1 MANVRVTDAKVSDIA
16 DSIRQKKNES
26 TQYTLEEMKSEIDS
40 LSSLQGKTVKF
51 VNLDESGS
59 QSIVAYRYYT
69 AQNDYR
75 ESGSTL
81 EITEDPEQ
89 YLAFYLSSNHTNY
102 ILGSLDTTSP
112 IKFSE
117 IEDGITI
124 TASPGY
130 LYTSEDRQLVD
141 MSNYHNNNNIYNDDR
156 SAFSN
161 TAIEYFK
168 SVKPT
173 SLNNAFAYVY
183 LDDSSGLYFL
193 DTSECT
199 DFREAFNNF
208 ECPILNLSTFDVS
221 KGESFFECF
230 TFAGI
235 YDVPTVIDI
244 SNWKFKENALLEE
257 LFFRAQVAHIEMNN
271 VDVSKIKSFKSVFE
285 DLGDSRVTIEVLD
298 LKSWHNNIV
307 TTMDSFT
314 SSASIKIIN
323 MPNIDTSNVTDFDYA
338 FFNNLYLQEIR
349 GVIDMKSAE
358 TYKRMVENSVRNLTA
373 KIKIKNPPSDT
384 NWWQTAGFTSEDQFE
399 IVT

>member
-1 MANVRVTDAKVSDIA
+1 MANVRVTDEKISDIA

-117 IEDGITI
+117 IEGGITI

-130 LYTSEDRQLVD
+130 LHTSGDRQLVD
-141 MSNYHNNNNIYNDDR
+141 MSEYYQNNNLYNDDG

-173 SLNNAFAYVY
+173 SLYYAFQDTI
-183 LDDSSGLYFL
+183 LNDSSGLYFL

-199 DFREAFNNF
+199 NF
-208 ECPILNLSTFDVS
+208 ESTFAYFDCPILNLSTFDVS
-221 KGESFFECF
+221 KGESFFGCF
-230 TFAGI
+230 MSAGDD
-235 YDVPTVIDI
+235 DVPAVIDI
-244 SNWKFKENALLEE
+244 SNWKFKENARLED
-257 LFFRAQVAHIEMNN
+257 LFYIARVAHIEMNN
-271 VDVSKIKSFKSVFE
+271 VDVSKIKSFMKVFYM
-285 DLGDSRVTIEVLD
+285 LNSSSHTIEMLD

-307 TTMDSFT
+307 TTMNNFT
-314 SSASIKIIN
+314 EHASIKIIN
-323 MPNIDTSNVTDFDYA
+323 MPNIDTSNVTNFDRA
-338 FFNNLYLQEIR
+338 FSSNPDLQEIR

-358 TYKRMVENSVRNLTA
+358 TYESMVENSVGNLTA
-373 KIKIKNPPSDT
+373 KIKIKNPPSASD
-384 NWWQTAGFTSEDQFE
+384 WWQTAGFTSEDQFE

>member
-1 MANVRVTDAKVSDIA
+1 
-16 DSIRQKKNES
+16 
-26 TQYTLEEMKSEIDS
+26 MKSEIDS

-199 DFREAFNNF
+199 DFREAFSSF

-230 TFAGI
+230 TLAGI
-235 YDVPTVIDI
+235 YDDVPTVIDI

-338 FFNNLYLQEIR
+338 FFDNLYLQEIR

>member
-69 AQNDYR
+69 VKNDYR

-130 LYTSEDRQLVD
+130 LYASGDRQLVD
-141 MSNYHNNNNIYNDDR
+141 MSNYCGNNNFYNDDR

-173 SLNNAFAYVY
+173 SLNKAFIDVH
-183 LDDSSGLYFL
+183 LDYSSGLYFL

-199 DFREAFNNF
+199 DFGEAFSSFNS
-208 ECPILNLSTFDVS
+208 PILNLSTFDVS
-221 KGESFFECF
+221 KGESFYKCF
-230 TFAGI
+230 SYAGDN
-235 YDVPTVIDI
+235 DVVIDI
-244 SNWKFKENALLEE
+244 SNWKFKENALLQR
-257 LFFRAQVAHIEMNN
+257 LFYRAEVAHIEMNN
-271 VDVSKIKSFKSVFE
+271 VDVSKINSFKEVFYM
-285 DLGDSRVTIEVLD
+285 LGDSRVTIEVLD

-314 SSASIKIIN
+314 TSARIKIIN

-338 FFNNLYLQEIR
+338 FYDNLYLQEIR

-358 TYKRMVENSVRNLTA
+358 TYKRMIENSVRNLTA
-373 KIKIKNPPSDT
+373 KIKIKNPPSDE